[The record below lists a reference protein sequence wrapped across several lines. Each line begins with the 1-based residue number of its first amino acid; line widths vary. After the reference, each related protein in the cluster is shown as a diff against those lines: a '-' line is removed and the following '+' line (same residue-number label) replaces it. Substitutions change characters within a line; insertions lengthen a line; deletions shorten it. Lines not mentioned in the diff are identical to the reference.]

1 MQSVN
6 LKEMNRYLPLTI
18 WGAALLVI
26 ACVLLWLENDF
37 LWKLQ
42 EQNLFLDTSLF
53 FKERMVVP
61 GGLLSWLGTYL
72 TQYFYYPW
80 MGVTILC
87 LLWLLLMWL
96 ITRTFQLSA
105 QWSALVLVPV
115 GLLLITIVDMGYW
128 VYMLKLQGHVF
139 VATLGTIAVTLMLW
153 CFRQLPWHFSLR
165 ALMMVLMGALGYPF
179 FGIYG
184 LAAVLLMGSWS
195 WRLEQWSLRRRVGY
209 NIIALL
215 IVIVVPLMC
224 YRQLYHQI
232 NLANIY
238 YAGLPLYVVSE
249 EHHAYYIPYYLL
261 ALFFVVM
268 TLVPLKQVKM
278 LKSVSVQVVVL
289 VALVVGVSM
298 SWFRDENYHHELKM
312 QHCIEQN
319 DWNGVL
325 KEAVRQKD
333 EPTRAIVM
341 MRNLALSRLGRQG
354 EDMYTY
360 ENGSKAYAAPFGMR
374 LMLVVGPLIYYQYGM
389 LNYSSRL
396 STEMGVEFGWR
407 AENLKLLAKCAL
419 LRHEQQQARKY
430 LRLLKH
436 TTFYGEWADKAQ
448 TLPEFQSVKRMMHYD
463 NVLSGDNGNIESF
476 LMNRLDE
483 CTDTTDLYFQEQTL
497 LASLWTKN
505 IHNFWYH
512 FSDYVRLHPKARI
525 PRYYQEAAYLYCMI
539 EGREDVNRMPF
550 DESVKQSFNSFAMA
564 AERYDNADVD
574 VARGALQAY
583 RQTYFYDYYLMRQ
596 LPEY

>member
-1 MQSVN
+1 M
-6 LKEMNRYLPLTI
+6 KRYLPLTL
-18 WGAALLVI
+18 WGAMLLVI
-26 ACVLLWLENDF
+26 AGVLLWLENDF

-80 MGVTILC
+80 MGVMLLC
-87 LLWLLLMWL
+87 VLWLLLMWL
-96 ITRTFQLSA
+96 VMRVFQLPV
-105 QWSALVLVPV
+105 QWSALALIPV

-139 VATLGTIAVTLMLW
+139 VATLGTIAVMLMLW
-153 CFRQLPWHFSLR
+153 FFKVQPWHFSFR
-165 ALMMVLMGALGYPF
+165 VMTMIITCALGYPL

-184 LAAVLLMGSWS
+184 LAAVLLMGIWS
-195 WRLEQWSLRRRVGY
+195 WRLERWSLRRKVGY
-209 NIIALL
+209 IVMALL
-215 IVIVVPLMC
+215 IAIVVPLMC
-224 YRQLYHQI
+224 YRQLYHQT

-238 YAGLPLYVVSE
+238 YAGLPLYYVTE

-268 TLVPLKQVKM
+268 ALVPLRQVKL
-278 LKSVSVQVVVL
+278 LKSILIQGVVL
-289 VALVVGVSM
+289 VALVVGVAL
-298 SWFRDENYHHELKM
+298 SWFRDENYHHELRM
-312 QHCIEQN
+312 QRCIEQN

-325 KEAVRQKD
+325 KEAAKQQD

-374 LMLVVGPLIYYQYGM
+374 LMLVAGPLMYYQYGM

-407 AENLKLLAKCAL
+407 VENLKMLAKCAL
-419 LRHEQQQARKY
+419 LRNEQQQARKY

-436 TTFYGEWADKAQ
+436 TTFYGEWAGKAPS
-448 TLPEFQSVKRMMHYD
+448 LPELQSVKRMMHYE
-463 NVLSGDNGNIESF
+463 NVLSGDQGNIESF
-476 LMNRLDE
+476 LMSRLDE
-483 CTDTTDLYFQEQTL
+483 CTDTTDVYFQEQTL
-497 LASLWTKN
+497 LASLWTKDIN
-505 IHNFWYH
+505 NFWYH
-512 FSDYVRLHPKARI
+512 FNDYVRLHPKARI

-539 EGREDVNRMPF
+539 EGREGVDRMPF
-550 DESVKQSFNSFAMA
+550 DDSIRQSFNSFAMA

-574 VARGALQAY
+574 VARSALQAY
-583 RQTYFYDYYLMRQ
+583 RHTYFYDYYLMRQ

>member
-1 MQSVN
+1 M
-6 LKEMNRYLPLTI
+6 KRYLPLTI
-18 WGAALLVI
+18 WGAMLLVI
-26 ACVLLWLENDF
+26 ASVLLSLENDF

-53 FKERMVVP
+53 FEERMAVP
-61 GGLLSWLGTYL
+61 GGLLSWVGTYL
-72 TQYFYYPW
+72 TQYFYNPW

-96 ITRTFQLSA
+96 ITRAFELPA
-105 QWSALVLVPV
+105 QWSALALVPV
-115 GLLLITIVDMGYW
+115 GLLLITIVDVGYW

-139 VATLGTIAVTLMLW
+139 VATLGAIAVTLLLW
-153 CFRQLPWHFSLR
+153 VFRLLPWHFSFRGLI
-165 ALMMVLMGALGYPF
+165 MVIFAALGYPL

-184 LAAVLLMGSWS
+184 MAAVLLMGIWS
-195 WRLEQWSLRRRVGY
+195 WRLERWSLRRKIGY
-209 NIIALL
+209 GMLALSSA
-215 IVIVVPLMC
+215 IVVPLMS

-238 YAGLPLYVVSE
+238 YAGLPLYYVSE
-249 EHHAYYIPYYLL
+249 EHHVYYIPYYLL
-261 ALFFVVM
+261 VLFFVVM
-268 TLVPLKQVKM
+268 ALVPLKQVKVA
-278 LKSVSVQVVVL
+278 KSVIIQGVVL
-289 VALVVGVSM
+289 VALGVGVAM
-298 SWFRDENYHHELKM
+298 SWFKDENFHHELRM

-319 DWNGVL
+319 DWRGVL
-325 KEAVRQKD
+325 KEAALQKD

-354 EDMYTY
+354 EDMFNY

-374 LMLVVGPLIYYQYGM
+374 LMLVAGPLMYYQYGM

-407 AENLKLLAKCAL
+407 VDNLKLLAKCAL

-430 LRLLKH
+430 LKLLKH
-436 TTFYGEWADKAQ
+436 TTFYEEWADEVE
-448 TLPEFQSVKRMMHYD
+448 TLPELQSVKRMMHYD
-463 NVLSGDNGNIESF
+463 NVLSGDQGNIESF

-483 CTDTTDLYFQEQTL
+483 CTDTTDLFFQEQTL

-505 IHNFWYH
+505 INNFWYH
-512 FSDYVRLHPKARI
+512 FTDYVRLHPKARI

-550 DESVKQSFNSFAMA
+550 DESVKQSFNNFAMA

-574 VARGALQAY
+574 VARKALQAY
-583 RQTYFYDYYLMRQ
+583 RHTYFYDYYLMRQ

>member
-1 MQSVN
+1 M
-6 LKEMNRYLPLTI
+6 
-18 WGAALLVI
+18 LLVI
-26 ACVLLWLENDF
+26 AGVLLWLESDF

-53 FKERMVVP
+53 FEERMAVP
-61 GGLLSWLGTYL
+61 GGLLSWMGTYM
-72 TQYFYYPW
+72 TQYFYHPW
-80 MGVTILC
+80 IGVTILC

-96 ITRTFQLSA
+96 ITHAFQLPA
-105 QWSALVLVPV
+105 QWSALALVPV

-139 VATLGTIAVTLMLW
+139 VATLGAIAVTLMLW
-153 CFRQLPWHFSLR
+153 VFRLLPWHFSFRGLI
-165 ALMMVLMGALGYPF
+165 MVLFAALGYPF
-179 FGIYG
+179 LGIYG
-184 LAAVLLMGSWS
+184 LAAVLLMGIWS
-195 WRLEQWSLRRRVGY
+195 WRLERWSLRRKIGY
-209 NIIALL
+209 SLL
-215 IVIVVPLMC
+215 AFSSAIVVPLMC

-232 NLANIY
+232 NLANIF
-238 YAGLPLYVVSE
+238 YAELPLYYVSE
-249 EHHAYYIPYYLL
+249 EHHVYYIPYYLL

-268 TLVPLKQVKM
+268 ALVPLKQVKVV
-278 LKSVSVQVVVL
+278 KSVIIQGVVL
-289 VALVVGVSM
+289 VALVVGVAL
-298 SWFRDENYHHELKM
+298 SWFKDENFHHELRM
-312 QHCIEQN
+312 QRCIEQN

-325 KEAVRQKD
+325 KEAAKQQD

-374 LMLVVGPLIYYQYGM
+374 LMLVAGPLMYYQYGM

-407 AENLKLLAKCAL
+407 VDNLKLLTKCAL

-430 LRLLKH
+430 LKLLKH
-436 TTFYGEWADKAQ
+436 TTFYEKWADEVE
-448 TLPEFQSVKRMMHYD
+448 TLPELQSVKRMMHYD
-463 NVLSGDNGNIESF
+463 NVLSGDQGNIESF

-483 CTDTTDLYFQEQTL
+483 CTDTTDLFFQEQTL

-505 IHNFWYH
+505 INNFWYH
-512 FSDYVRLHPKARI
+512 FTDYVRLHPKARI

-550 DESVKQSFNSFAMA
+550 DESVKQSFNNFAMA

-574 VARGALQAY
+574 VARKALQAY
-583 RQTYFYDYYLMRQ
+583 RHTYFYDYYLMRQ

>member
-1 MQSVN
+1 M
-6 LKEMNRYLPLTI
+6 KRYLPLTI
-18 WGAALLVI
+18 WGAVLLVI
-26 ACVLLWLENDF
+26 ACMLLWLESDF

-53 FKERMVVP
+53 FKEKMVVP

-80 MGVTILC
+80 MGVTVLC

-96 ITRTFQLSA
+96 ITRAFQLSA
-105 QWSALVLVPV
+105 QWCGLALVPV

-139 VATLGTIAVTLMLW
+139 VATLGAIAVTLLLW
-153 CFRQLPWHFSLR
+153 GFRLLPWYFSFRGLV
-165 ALMMVLMGALGYPF
+165 MMLIGALGYPF
-179 FGIYG
+179 LGIYG
-184 LAAVLLMGSWS
+184 LAAVLLMGIWS

-209 NIIALL
+209 SIISLL
-215 IVIVVPLMC
+215 IAIVVPLMC
-224 YRQLYHQI
+224 YRQLYHQT

-238 YAGLPLYVVSE
+238 YAELPLYVVSE

-261 ALFFVVM
+261 ALYFVVM
-268 TLVPLKQVKM
+268 TLVPLKQVKA
-278 LKSVSVQVVVL
+278 LKSILIQGVVL

-298 SWFRDENYHHELKM
+298 AWFKDENYHHELKM

-374 LMLVVGPLIYYQYGM
+374 LMLVVGPLMYYQYGM

-419 LRHEQQQARKY
+419 LRDEQQQARKY

-436 TTFYGEWADKAQ
+436 TTFYGEWAEKAQ
-448 TLPEFQSVKRMMHYD
+448 TLSEFQSVKRMMHYD
-463 NVLSGDNGNIESF
+463 NVLSGDQGNIESF
-476 LMNRLDE
+476 LMGRLDE

-505 IHNFWYH
+505 INNFWYH
-512 FSDYVRLHPKARI
+512 FRDYVRLHPKARI

-574 VARGALQAY
+574 VARRALQAY

>member
-1 MQSVN
+1 MSKP
-6 LKEMNRYLPLTI
+6 KEMKRYLPLTI
-18 WGAALLVI
+18 WGAMLLVI
-26 ACVLLWLENDF
+26 ASVLLSLENDF

-53 FKERMVVP
+53 FEERMAVP
-61 GGLLSWLGTYL
+61 GGLLSWVGTYL
-72 TQYFYYPW
+72 TQYFYNPW

-96 ITRTFQLSA
+96 ITLAFEMPA
-105 QWSALVLVPV
+105 QWSALALVPV

-139 VATLGTIAVTLMLW
+139 VATLGAIAVTLLLW
-153 CFRQLPWHFSLR
+153 VFRLLPWHFSFRGLI
-165 ALMMVLMGALGYPF
+165 MVIFAALGYPL

-184 LAAVLLMGSWS
+184 MAAVLLMGIWS
-195 WRLEQWSLRRRVGY
+195 WRLERWSLRRKIGY
-209 NIIALL
+209 GMLALSSA
-215 IVIVVPLMC
+215 IVVPLMS

-238 YAGLPLYVVSE
+238 YAGLPLYYVSE
-249 EHHAYYIPYYLL
+249 EHHVYYIPYYLL

-268 TLVPLKQVKM
+268 ALVPLKQVKVV
-278 LKSVSVQVVVL
+278 KSVIIQGVVL
-289 VALVVGVSM
+289 VALGVGVAM
-298 SWFRDENYHHELKM
+298 SWFKDENFHHELRM

-319 DWNGVL
+319 DWRGVL
-325 KEAVRQKD
+325 KEAALQKD

-354 EDMYTY
+354 EDMYNF

-374 LMLVVGPLIYYQYGM
+374 LMLVAGPLMYYQYGM

-407 AENLKLLAKCAL
+407 VDNLKLLAKCAL
-419 LRHEQQQARKY
+419 LRHEKQQARKY
-430 LRLLKH
+430 LKLLKH
-436 TTFYGEWADKAQ
+436 TTFYEEWADEVE
-448 TLPEFQSVKRMMHYD
+448 TLPELQSVKRMMHYD
-463 NVLSGDNGNIESF
+463 NVLSGDQGNIESF

-483 CTDTTDLYFQEQTL
+483 CTDTTDLFFQEQTL

-505 IHNFWYH
+505 INNFWYH
-512 FSDYVRLHPKARI
+512 FTDYVRLHPKARI

-550 DESVKQSFNSFAMA
+550 DESVKQSFNNFAMA

-574 VARGALQAY
+574 VARKALQAY
-583 RQTYFYDYYLMRQ
+583 RHTYFYDYYLMRQ

>member
-1 MQSVN
+1 M
-6 LKEMNRYLPLTI
+6 KRYLPLTI
-18 WGAALLVI
+18 WGAMLLVI
-26 ACVLLWLENDF
+26 ASVLLSLENDF

-53 FKERMVVP
+53 FEERMAVP
-61 GGLLSWLGTYL
+61 GGLLSWVGTYL
-72 TQYFYYPW
+72 TQYFYNPW

-96 ITRTFQLSA
+96 ITRAFELPA
-105 QWSALVLVPV
+105 QWSALALVPV

-139 VATLGTIAVTLMLW
+139 VATLGAIAVTLLLW
-153 CFRQLPWHFSLR
+153 VFRLLPWHFSFRGLI
-165 ALMMVLMGALGYPF
+165 MVIFAALGYPL

-184 LAAVLLMGSWS
+184 MAAVLLMGIWS
-195 WRLEQWSLRRRVGY
+195 WRLERWSLRRKIGY
-209 NIIALL
+209 GMLALSSA
-215 IVIVVPLMC
+215 IVVPLMS

-238 YAGLPLYVVSE
+238 YAGLPLYYVSE
-249 EHHAYYIPYYLL
+249 EHHVYYIPYYLL
-261 ALFFVVM
+261 VLFFVVM
-268 TLVPLKQVKM
+268 ALVPLKQVKVA
-278 LKSVSVQVVVL
+278 KSVIIQGVVL
-289 VALVVGVSM
+289 VALGVGVAM
-298 SWFRDENYHHELKM
+298 SWFKDENFHHELRM

-319 DWNGVL
+319 DWRGVL
-325 KEAVRQKD
+325 KEAALQKD

-354 EDMYTY
+354 EDMFNY

-374 LMLVVGPLIYYQYGM
+374 LMLVAGPLMYYQYGM

-407 AENLKLLAKCAL
+407 VDNLKLLAKCAL

-430 LRLLKH
+430 LKLLKH
-436 TTFYGEWADKAQ
+436 TTFYEEWADEVE
-448 TLPEFQSVKRMMHYD
+448 TLPELQSVKRMMHYD
-463 NVLSGDNGNIESF
+463 NVLSGDQGNIESF

-483 CTDTTDLYFQEQTL
+483 CTDTTDLFFQEQTL

-505 IHNFWYH
+505 INNFWYH
-512 FSDYVRLHPKARI
+512 FTDYVRLHPKARI

-550 DESVKQSFNSFAMA
+550 DESVKQSFNNFAMA

-574 VARGALQAY
+574 VARKALQAY
-583 RQTYFYDYYLMRQ
+583 RHTYFYDYYLMRQ